1 MKQKLFHL
9 GIGDY
14 FDSNKEIEFP
24 NKLQELIS
32 EGWYIKKMSAYPDSY
47 ANGSAG
53 AGLTLLLQKD

>member
-24 NKLQELIS
+24 
-32 EGWYIKKMSAYPDSY
+32 
-47 ANGSAG
+47 GS
-53 AGLTLLLQKD
+53 LTLR